1 VQAPGVIIDR
11 DHEICY
17 NTWAPTALPFSH
29 QLQEERTTMQD
40 SYERVSTGEPVPA
53 TVPPEVPDVPPPEE
67 TSNTRRNIAI
77 AAGVIIILALVV
89 LAIYGMVSYPL
100 VTSVIRDIS
109 IIVLALV
116 TILIGLFLVI
126 LLFQL
131 QSLIVLLRD
140 EIQPILHQTNR
151 TVSTVKGTT
160 TFMSEAI
167 TKPAI
172 EAASLA
178 AGLSASV
185 RQTLNLF
192 KGDRRK
198 KK

>member
-1 VQAPGVIIDR
+1 
-11 DHEICY
+11 
-17 NTWAPTALPFSH
+17 
-29 QLQEERTTMQD
+29 MQD
-40 SYERVSTGEPVPA
+40 SYEAVSTGEPMSPG
-53 TVPPEVPDVPPPEE
+53 VPPEVPDVPPPEE

-77 AAGVIIILALVV
+77 AAGVIIALAVVV
-89 LAIYGMVSYPL
+89 LAIYGMVSHPL

-116 TILIGLFLVI
+116 TILIGLFLVV

-140 EIQPILHQTNR
+140 EIQPILQQTNR
-151 TVSTVKGTT
+151 TVNTVKGTT

-178 AGLSASV
+178 AGISASV
-185 RQTLNLF
+185 RETLKLF
-192 KGDRRK
+192 EGGRRK